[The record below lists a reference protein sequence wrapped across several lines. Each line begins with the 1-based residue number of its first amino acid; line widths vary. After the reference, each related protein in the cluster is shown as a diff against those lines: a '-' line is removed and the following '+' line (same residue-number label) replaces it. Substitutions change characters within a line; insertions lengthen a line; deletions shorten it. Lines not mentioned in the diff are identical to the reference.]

1 MHLTKIPPMMKLK
14 SLQLFCRNASSILA
28 GSLTLAVAANAIHT
42 EQSAAIDLKFNSID
56 TTRSTY
62 NVNGPIPG
70 SANGE
75 IVTSNSVFY
84 KNVANGVDAKI
95 TATATGSN
103 YRFDIHE
110 VNYTAAGNSNGD
122 SAFDYSIRANSLG
135 QGGLTYQIELFTT
148 TGGVHNFTTAYVA
161 PELRFLVYDVDGE
174 SLQSEAVRIAKSA
187 SFIGYQTGTSAN
199 ALIPSSDATSYLFS
213 GRNANISETDAS
225 SAAMLYFAN
234 TNTVTLNF
242 EANTTTASTNR
253 NYVFSAIDGD
263 LSIIGATG
271 TPFNSRTFTGYNAFV
286 STSTPTTAVPEP
298 FTIIGT
304 LVGGTA
310 ALRMRKKLKAST

>member
-1 MHLTKIPPMMKLK
+1 MMKLK

-42 EQSAAIDLKFNSID
+42 DRAAAIDLKFNSID
-56 TTRSTY
+56 ITRSTY
-62 NVNGPIPG
+62 NANGVIPG

-75 IVTSNSVFY
+75 VVTSNSVYY
-84 KNVANGVDAKI
+84 KNVATGVDAKI

-103 YRFDIHE
+103 YQFDIHE

-122 SAFDYSIRANSLG
+122 SAFDYSISPNSTG
-135 QGGLTYQIELFTT
+135 KGGLTYQIDLFTT
-148 TGGVHNFTTAYVA
+148 DGTTHDFINAYVA

-174 SLQSEAVRIAKSA
+174 ARQSEDVRVAKSA

-213 GRNANISETDAS
+213 GRNANVAETDAS

-242 EANTTTASTNR
+242 EANTTTASTFR

-263 LSIIGATG
+263 LSIIGKTG
-271 TPFNSRTFTGYNAFV
+271 TPFSNRTFTGYNTFV
-286 STSTPTTAVPEP
+286 STSSPVTAVPEP